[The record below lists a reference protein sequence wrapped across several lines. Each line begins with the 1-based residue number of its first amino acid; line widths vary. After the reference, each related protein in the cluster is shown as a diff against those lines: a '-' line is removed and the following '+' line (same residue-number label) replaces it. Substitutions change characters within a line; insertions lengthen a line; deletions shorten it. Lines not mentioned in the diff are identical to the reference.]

1 MPRARTG
8 TLVPPGAD
16 GLWRARVTKDHA
28 DGTTT
33 RPLYSLGTTDK
44 SLARRKLARLN
55 ASIAAGHDP
64 QDAAE
69 TANAAES
76 VKDYAE
82 AWLEKR
88 EAQGVV
94 MVRAER
100 IYIDAHVLPAI
111 GNLPLC
117 DVKPMHVRGI
127 LEDVASKT
135 YRRNGEARRYR
146 RQTIAHVRA

>member
-8 TLVPPGAD
+8 TLVPPSAD

-28 DGTTT
+28 DGKTT

-55 ASIAAGHDP
+55 ALIAAGHDP
-64 QDAAE
+64 LDAAE
-69 TANAAES
+69 TANAPER

-88 EAQGVV
+88 EAQGVG
-94 MVRAER
+94 MVQKER
-100 IYIDAHVLPAI
+100 RNLELYVLDAI
-111 GNLPLC
+111 G
-117 DVKPMHVRGI
+117 
-127 LEDVASKT
+127 
-135 YRRNGEARRYR
+135 
-146 RQTIAHVRA
+146 